1 MLRLPTMATSN
12 QSNGNSDT
20 GKLLRSRYFPRQ
32 LVTASDLTTDQTY
45 FRELWRFHNRL
56 LHGCGVV
63 CGLEVLPGPT
73 SHKSGSELSV
83 IVTSGYALSPQ
94 GDGIWVP
101 EDQTIP
107 IAKPSAEA
115 CLDLEPAQ
123 VRQNVYYLAIRYQE
137 KDVKLMTTVPE
148 RCISTINCDYSR
160 TQTSFEIKC
169 LDDCPKTCHPPDFD
183 CLDPNEGQIFPR
195 LPPTRKEDIPAL
207 FTCPPKPQESWV
219 VLACLHVSSNGRLT
233 IDYGER
239 TQILSTQALQELLTT
254 KPCQKETEEEE
265 MIEFTKKGKIATG
278 STRPIDWKQYPEIG
292 DGKAGVFVD
301 VDTSSAGF
309 TKTPVYTSALYGN
322 SIHWETTGASSIYNV
337 SPTSFRVYIRFCDGR
352 ELTPESATRN
362 GWYIQW
368 IGVED

>member
-1 MLRLPTMATSN
+1 MATSN
-12 QSNGNSDT
+12 QFNGNSDT

-63 CGLEVLPGPT
+63 CGLEVLPG
-73 SHKSGSELSV
+73 SADSEPSV

-94 GDGIWVP
+94 GDGILVP

-137 KDVKLMTTVPE
+137 NGVKLMPTVPE
-148 RCISTINCDYSR
+148 PCVSSINCDYSR
-160 TQTSFEIKC
+160 TQASFEIKC
-169 LDDCPKTCHPPDFD
+169 LDKNLKACHLPDID
-183 CLDPNEGQIFPR
+183 CLDLLEEGQIFPR

-207 FTCPPKPQESWV
+207 FTCPSKTQEPWV
-219 VLACLHVSSNGRLT
+219 VLACLHISSSSRLI

-239 TQILSTQALQELLTT
+239 IQILSTQALQELMMT
-254 KPCQKETEEEE
+254 KPCQEETEEEE
-265 MIEFTKKGKIATG
+265 MLEFTKKGKIATG
-278 STRPIDWKQYPEIG
+278 STRPNEWKQYPETDDSKTGI
-292 DGKAGVFVD
+292 FVD
-301 VDTSSAGF
+301 VDTSAAGF

-322 SIHWETTGASSIYNV
+322 GNHWSTTGANCIYNP
-337 SPTSFRVYIRFCDGR
+337 SPTGFRIYIRWW
-352 ELTPESATRN
+352 N
-362 GWYIQW
+362 GGLGIQLIPSYAQEQGWHIQW